1 MKQAFWTIEMYY
13 FSLGDNYV
21 HEDDIFIIRIEYME
35 TGTPIYL
42 SIIYTMV
49 SRMPGGSVL
58 VHIEVEQDNL
68 THFG

>member
-1 MKQAFWTIEMYY
+1 
-13 FSLGDNYV
+13 
-21 HEDDIFIIRIEYME
+21 ME